1 MKNILIGIS
10 IRDLAFYL
18 LWYQGK
24 QQQELYEETQ
34 RRESTHSL
42 SNLEQ
47 NKTQPLID
55 NNFSE
60 TQKFFNRPAIFIDF
74 EFESI

>member
-1 MKNILIGIS
+1 MLI
-10 IRDLAFYL
+10 LAFYL

-34 RRESTHSL
+34 RRELTDSL

-55 NNFSE
+55 NKSMLLVTKE
-60 TQKFFNRPAIFIDF
+60 M
-74 EFESI
+74 